1 MRLKI
6 NVKKTEVMRPCND
19 MNMTIE
25 ASEVTEVGLLVQLLR
40 YFGARFKLDGLRNE
54 EMKSGFG

>member
-1 MRLKI
+1 
-6 NVKKTEVMRPCND
+6 
-19 MNMTIE
+19 MNITIE

-54 EMKSGFG
+54 EMKSGLVDDVLETVRVNSVQ